1 MLKGK
6 KLEKGDTIGL
16 IGLANSV
23 SKDKILKTKEKI
35 EKLGYKVKLGKHIF
49 ESWYSFAGKDENR
62 LFDLNNFFEDVEVD
76 AILCI
81 RGGYGSIRIVEGLNF
96 EMIKRNPKI
105 FVGYSDITT
114 IHSALNER
122 CNLITFHGPMGASNF
137 LDIDEFTLKSFLE
150 SVTTTSPMEII
161 NPIPLKALTLGKAK
175 GKVIGG
181 NLITF
186 MGDMGTPNELNFKDK
201 ILFIEEISEPTYKID
216 RALTQLL
223 NSGKLKELKGIILG
237 DFNNCIQSAECD
249 MPLMETLKDRLE
261 GLEIPIIY
269 NFKSGH
275 CKPMVTLPLGIEV
288 EIDCDNLTIKTL
300 EGSVK

>member
-6 KLEKGDTIGL
+6 KLERGDTIGL

-23 SKDKILKTKEKI
+23 SKDKILETKEKI

-62 LFDLNNFFEDVEVD
+62 LFDLNNFFEDTEVD

-105 FVGYSDITT
+105 FIGYSDITT

-122 CNLITFHGPMGASNF
+122 CDLITFHGPMGASNF

-150 SVTTTSPMEII
+150 SVTTTSPMEIV
-161 NPIPLKALTLGKAK
+161 NPIPLKAITPGKAK

>member
-122 CNLITFHGPMGASNF
+122 CELITFHGPMGASNF

-150 SVTTTSPMEII
+150 S
-161 NPIPLKALTLGKAK
+161 A
-175 GKVIGG
+175 
-181 NLITF
+181 
-186 MGDMGTPNELNFKDK
+186 
-201 ILFIEEISEPTYKID
+201 IL
-216 RALTQLL
+216 
-223 NSGKLKELKGIILG
+223 
-237 DFNNCIQSAECD
+237 
-249 MPLMETLKDRLE
+249 
-261 GLEIPIIY
+261 
-269 NFKSGH
+269 
-275 CKPMVTLPLGIEV
+275 
-288 EIDCDNLTIKTL
+288 
-300 EGSVK
+300 

>member
-35 EKLGYKVKLGKHIF
+35 ENLGYKVKLGKHIF

-62 LFDLNNFFEDVEVD
+62 LFDLNNFFEDAEID

-122 CNLITFHGPMGASNF
+122 CDLITFHGPMGASNF

-161 NPIPLKALTLGKAK
+161 NPIPLKTLTPGKAK

-186 MGDMGTPNELNFKDK
+186 MGDLGTPNELNFKDK